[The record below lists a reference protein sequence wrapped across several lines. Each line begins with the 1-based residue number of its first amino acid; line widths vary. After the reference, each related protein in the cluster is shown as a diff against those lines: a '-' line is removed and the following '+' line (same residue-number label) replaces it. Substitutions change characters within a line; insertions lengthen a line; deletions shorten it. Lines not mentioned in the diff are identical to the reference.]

1 MGSLLSSL
9 TGGGNTMST
18 GLGSGQQ
25 CCDEVV
31 DPISLLGIL
40 LSNSQSM
47 SDRRSR
53 SAIFFRD
60 RIAIGNRHLAKRSQ
74 CDRRSQNQ

>member
-9 TGGGNTMST
+9 TGGGDTMST
-18 GLGSGQQ
+18 GFGSGQQ

-40 LSNSQSM
+40 LSNSW
-47 SDRRSR
+47 
-53 SAIFFRD
+53 
-60 RIAIGNRHLAKRSQ
+60 L
-74 CDRRSQNQ
+74 